1 MHSMHL
7 QPVQKCK
14 KVHMLRLK
22 IDEKCLIWI
31 FGFRHFSPAFVI
43 LNLACLVT
51 MSDRKLHV
59 FKNSPNWLFLAFLMN
74 SKCKHSSLRS
84 KYWMRL
90 FFIDICHCAY
100 PTKMLTVRKIP
111 IFRTLLRY
119 FTSSGSWFH
128 LLVENCKMMVACP
141 HHPGFLSHNVPITIT
156 RLSSRNKSSSE
167 NQRWKWNVRKF
178 SQNGL
183 TKTNEKKVA
192 TCYLATLVKKNVKL
206 ESLKWWCSFF
216 YWHFEQF

>member
-1 MHSMHL
+1 
-7 QPVQKCK
+7 
-14 KVHMLRLK
+14 MLNATFSVNATFFHWYLPLCLS
-22 IDEKCLIWI
+22 EKNAH
-31 FGFRHFSPAFVI
+31 RPKNRDFSDSSSVLYI
-43 LNLACLVT
+43 L
-51 MSDRKLHV
+51 S
-59 FKNSPNWLFLAFLMN
+59 
-74 SKCKHSSLRS
+74 
-84 KYWMRL
+84 
-90 FFIDICHCAY
+90 
-100 PTKMLTVRKIP
+100 
-111 IFRTLLRY
+111 
-119 FTSSGSWFH
+119 SWFH

-216 YWHFEQF
+216 YWHFERRI

>member
-1 MHSMHL
+1 M
-7 QPVQKCK
+7 
-14 KVHMLRLK
+14 R
-22 IDEKCLIWI
+22 
-31 FGFRHFSPAFVI
+31 
-43 LNLACLVT
+43 
-51 MSDRKLHV
+51 
-59 FKNSPNWLFLAFLMN
+59 LFL
-74 SKCKHSSLRS
+74 
-84 KYWMRL
+84 WMRL

-100 PTKMLTVRKIP
+100 PKKMLTVRKIP

-183 TKTNEKKVA
+183 TKNKWKESGNVLSGNTGEEKREARKFKMMMLLLLLTFWTILSSGVECFFKAKKCWSLTKTNCLLITITMGILPPTMDTEF
-192 TCYLATLVKKNVKL
+192 CLHLQL
-206 ESLKWWCSFF
+206 
-216 YWHFEQF
+216 H